1 MEEEVNGILVNGQ
14 NIESW
19 LWHTSYNLTIQ
30 EAEATPG
37 LHRKFQDS
45 HSYIETLSQKDNKN
59 KSLYRYLKL
68 QIDRLIN

>member
-45 HSYIETLSQKDNKN
+45 HSYIEKPCLKTHKQNK
-59 KSLYRYLKL
+59 
-68 QIDRLIN
+68 